1 MNVEELF
8 TTMVDKRAS
17 QLHLVPGSPVMIR
30 RGNFLEP
37 LDGHI
42 LSPQDTKA
50 ISETVLS
57 EDMLDEFDRKMEC
70 DFSLSVP
77 GLSRF
82 RIMCFR
88 QRGSVAVTISTNP
101 PSPPT
106 LEDIRAP
113 QVFLDTFFKAPHGLF
128 LITGPRGSGKAHTLA
143 AIVKFL
149 LENRNISIS
158 TIENPIDFLHKNR
171 KGVIC
176 QREIG
181 TDSIGYDEAFRALK
195 IQSPDV
201 IAVSNADDFE
211 VARKVMELAAG
222 GNTVLC
228 TVNAPNA
235 LVTIEN
241 LISSFPP
248 HQHQQARTMLS
259 VSLRAALAQTL
270 IPKAD
275 GQGVVA
281 AFEVL
286 IATSQVQSFI
296 RDDKIAQLPTIMATS
311 GREFGM
317 SSQEMALRALVKKN
331 LITEA
336 EAYRRAVNP
345 EALKKMMSL
354 PY

>member
-1 MNVEELF
+1 MNAEELF
-8 TTMVDKRAS
+8 PTMVDKRAS
-17 QLHLVPGSPVMIR
+17 HLYLVPGSPIMLR
-30 RGNFLEP
+30 RNSKLES

-42 LSPQDTKA
+42 LSPQDTRA
-50 ISETVLS
+50 ISDAILS
-57 EDMLDEFDRKMEC
+57 DDQLDDFDRKLSI
-70 DFSLSVP
+70 DYSLSVP

-82 RIMCFR
+82 RIICFH
-88 QRGSVAVTISTNP
+88 QRGSVSIVISTNP
-101 PSPPT
+101 PAPPT
-106 LEDIRAP
+106 LEEVRLP
-113 QVFLDTFFKAPHGLF
+113 QVFIDTFLKAPNGLF

-143 AIVKFL
+143 AIVRYL
-149 LENRNISIS
+149 LENRNIKIL
-158 TIENPIDFLHKNR
+158 TIEDPIDFLHKNR
-171 KGVIC
+171 KGIIS

-181 TDSIGYDEAFRALK
+181 TDCLNHEEAFRSLAY
-195 IQSPDV
+195 QSPDV
-201 IAVSNADDFE
+201 IAISNADNFQTITSVLD
-211 VARKVMELAAG
+211 LAKG
-222 GNTVLC
+222 GHTVLC
-228 TVNAPNA
+228 TMNSPNA

-241 LISSFPP
+241 LISMFPP
-248 HQHQQARTMLS
+248 HQHQQMRTTLS
-259 VSLRAALAQTL
+259 VSLKAALAQTL
-270 IPKAD
+270 VPRAD

-286 IATSQVQSFI
+286 LAIPQVQTFI
-296 RDDKIAQLPTIMATS
+296 REDKIGQLPTIMATS